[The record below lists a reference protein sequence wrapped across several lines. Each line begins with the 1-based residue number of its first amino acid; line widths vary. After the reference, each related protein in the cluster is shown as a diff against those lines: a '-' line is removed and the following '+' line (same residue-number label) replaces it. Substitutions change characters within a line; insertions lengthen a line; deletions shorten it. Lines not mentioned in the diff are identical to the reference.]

1 MSENFNPPD
10 NPYELFQEWL
20 SLAEKSE
27 PNDHNAMCLA
37 TATKDGKPSA
47 RMVLLKSIDERGFV
61 FYTNYRSRKGQELIS
76 TPFASLVFLWLPL
89 ERQVRVEG
97 AVEKLSDEEMDAYF
111 SSRPRGSQLGA
122 WASDQSEEVRD
133 RQQLEDNLAQL
144 EQRYQNQS
152 IPRPPHWGGFLIKPD
167 LIEFWQ
173 GRPSR
178 LHDRICYQ
186 KSTERNWRISRLSP

>member
-1 MSENFNPPD
+1 
-10 NPYELFQEWL
+10 
-20 SLAEKSE
+20 
-27 PNDHNAMCLA
+27 
-37 TATKDGKPSA
+37 
-47 RMVLLKSIDERGFV
+47 
-61 FYTNYRSRKGQELIS
+61 
-76 TPFASLVFLWLPL
+76 
-89 ERQVRVEG
+89 
-97 AVEKLSDEEMDAYF
+97 MDAYF

-144 EQRYQNQS
+144 EQRYQNQP